1 MLTLQELKQIA
12 DIPEYGNRIPTAKY
26 LRENGTVIEK
36 KRLGNDV
43 EITAYQN
50 GYVLYQVGRHF
61 TVFPLHSCGSYLYIS
76 NSYMVPLSGNMFE
89 DEMWYVRL
97 ALEGEDRLKRNQEER
112 ERDKT
117 VSYSVV
123 SEEWNVMEDAGLSIQ
138 EQVEKRETVEEV
150 LKLLTK
156 RQHTVVIRF
165 FLQEKTQKQIS
176 MELGISSPAVSTIL
190 SQAIQRIRKKY
201 PSVNRE
207 MQVIR

>member
-1 MLTLQELKQIA
+1 MLTLQELKQVA

-36 KRLGNDV
+36 KRLGNDM

-97 ALEGEDRLKRNQEER
+97 ALEGEDRLNRNQEER

-117 VSYSVV
+117 VSYSTV

-156 RQHTVVIRF
+156 RQRTVVIRF